1 MKKQTFFS
9 NVLYE
14 YAVWIKCFLLFF
26 QLKPVERLALRF
38 VESTNTYTVED
49 EVEETEKMLQERKKE
64 WELNHLQSMK
74 EEKERKNAEEEDDMF
89 FTYIR
94 DDGHPAEQVNNKKA
108 GKAKRPSRRASSV
121 TTNSDTDVD
130 AITLESNKN
139 IRVNIQPLLLKL
151 GGKKIEEIK
160 KTAQKTIQARNNN
173 SLKTPKSPRTP
184 TRARK
189 SSTVNQ
195 TVVTGPKKSVPNKLI
210 KTPTV
215 EKASLISSGKLNALK
230 LCIAASTKT
239 TVTNSNNKK
248 STLGRRSSV
257 TTNENNA
264 QRNVKPS
271 PGRRKKDVTL
281 DDFISK
287 TTPLA
292 KTNPTNQLM
301 TTNSRERRQALK
313 TTSSTTLSASRIS
326 SGASSPA
333 SLGSP
338 DSLNGDIRRSSRAP
352 RPKVMNDD
360 WVV

>member
-1 MKKQTFFS
+1 M
-9 NVLYE
+9 
-14 YAVWIKCFLLFF
+14 
-26 QLKPVERLALRF
+26 ERLALRY

-74 EEKERKNAEEEDDMF
+74 EAKERKNAEEEDDMF

-108 GKAKRPSRRASSV
+108 GKAKRNSRRASGV

-130 AITLESNKN
+130 AITLENNKN
-139 IRVNIQPLLLKL
+139 LRVNIQPLLLKL
-151 GGKKIEEIK
+151 GDKKIQEIK
-160 KTAQKTIQARNNN
+160 KTAQETIQARNNISPKAHK
-173 SLKTPKSPRTP
+173 SLRTP

-189 SSTVNQ
+189 NLSVTV
-195 TVVTGPKKSVPNKLI
+195 KSVPEKLI
-210 KTPTV
+210 KPPTV
-215 EKASLISSGKLNALK
+215 EKTSLISSGKLNALK
-230 LCIAASTKT
+230 LCIAASTAN
-239 TVTNSNNKK
+239 TVTNSDNKK
-248 STLGRRSSV
+248 STLSRRSTV
-257 TTNENNA
+257 ATNENKI

-271 PGRRKKDVTL
+271 PGRRKKAVTL

-292 KTNPTNQLM
+292 KTNPTNHLT
-301 TTNSRERRQALK
+301 TTNSRERRHALK
-313 TTSSTTLSASRIS
+313 TTSSTILSASRIS